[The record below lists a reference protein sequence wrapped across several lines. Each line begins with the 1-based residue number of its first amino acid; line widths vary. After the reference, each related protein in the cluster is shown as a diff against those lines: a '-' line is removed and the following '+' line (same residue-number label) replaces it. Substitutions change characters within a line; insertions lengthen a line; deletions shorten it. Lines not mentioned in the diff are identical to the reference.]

1 MKKQNNSY
9 YINRIKIRERGN
21 PGVTGFPLSLFY
33 RILRILLYSSRK
45 FRTQKKDVRIITDIL
60 S

>member
-1 MKKQNNSY
+1 M
-9 YINRIKIRERGN
+9 
-21 PGVTGFPLSLFY
+21 GFPLSLFY
-33 RILRILLYSSRK
+33 RILRIPLYSSRK